1 MHGINHALRV
11 SFIGLIISDIVL
23 GKYTDLWAV
32 HIEGGEE
39 VASNIAAK
47 HGFVYHGQ
55 VREVSSATVK
65 TLRVFPV
72 LRFTDLIFRKDAN
85 KKTKSLKL
93 KSSGDICDFTGTGCR
108 L

>member
-65 TLRVFPV
+65 ALRVFPV
-72 LRFTDLIFRKDAN
+72 LRFTELIFRKDAN
-85 KKTKSLKL
+85 NKKTHQKKHKKQKTKKQL
-93 KSSGDICDFTGTGCR
+93 
-108 L
+108 

>member
-1 MHGINHALRV
+1 MRAEPFRGASAARAVCADRGRGGRACVFLPPVTHGSPANTMHGINRALRV

-39 VASNIAAK
+39 VARNIAAK

-55 VREVSSATVK
+55 VRERSVV
-65 TLRVFPV
+65 
-72 LRFTDLIFRKDAN
+72 
-85 KKTKSLKL
+85 
-93 KSSGDICDFTGTGCR
+93 C
-108 L
+108 